1 MPVVESERRADP
13 NRAFLSGVPKM
24 SRRTAYSL
32 VLAPFVVMGIVAGCS
47 GTDAGTTGDSGAPPA
62 STTTPTTTSTPSTPA
77 TDAAAP
83 DTSISDTGTPDAP
96 VAFAPSQVA
105 GLQLWLDP
113 ARGLTQAGAKVSA
126 WADQSSAGNTV
137 FQGNGDIQPSVGQA
151 GSKPVL
157 VFTAGTWLERDPATT
172 KLDFGTDDV
181 LVEVVVGLDSRTTA
195 LTGVLYK
202 GLFPAP
208 AFDGLQ
214 VFANISGD
222 GKPGAGL
229 DGDKLKLQGPTVLAA
244 DGKLHLIGYRRVGPR
259 VSLRVDGAEVTTA
272 TSTARSV
279 DSVSPLYVGG
289 RQTGVHNAPNALG
302 DILVF
307 RGPVGDADVAK
318 IEAYLKQKDGI

>member
-1 MPVVESERRADP
+1 MTHRA
-13 NRAFLSGVPKM
+13 AHSFV
-24 SRRTAYSL
+24 L
-32 VLAPFVVMGIVAGCS
+32 VPFVVLGVVAGCS
-47 GTDAGTTGDSGAPPA
+47 GTDATAGDSGAPSATATP
-62 STTTPTTTSTPSTPA
+62 TTTPTTTPTPSTPP

-83 DTSISDTGTPDAP
+83 DTSIPDTGTPDAP

-157 VFTAGTWLERDPATT
+157 VFAARTWLQRDPATT

-208 AFDGLQ
+208 TFDGLQ
-214 VFANISGD
+214 VFANISSD

-229 DGDKLKLQGPTVLAA
+229 DGDKLKLQGPTALAA
-244 DGKLHLIGYRRVGPR
+244 DGKLHLIGYRRVGAR
-259 VSLRVDGAEVTTA
+259 VSLRVDGVEVGSA
-272 TSTARSV
+272 TVPARSV
-279 DSVSPLYVGG
+279 DSVSELTVGG
-289 RQTGVHNAPNALG
+289 RPSEVHNAPNKLG
-302 DILVF
+302 DILVY

-318 IEAYLKQKDGI
+318 IEAFLKQKDGI